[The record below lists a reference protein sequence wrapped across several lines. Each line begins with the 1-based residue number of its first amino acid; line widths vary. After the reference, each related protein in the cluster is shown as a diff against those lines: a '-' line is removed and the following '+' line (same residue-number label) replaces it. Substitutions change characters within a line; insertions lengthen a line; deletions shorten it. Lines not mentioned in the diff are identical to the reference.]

1 MVDRTQRRRAAIVDD
16 QPDVR
21 AIVRLLLE
29 RAGVEIGFETGTAE
43 DALQRINPDC
53 DGVIVLDHNLDG
65 ELTGLEAAPL
75 LKERAPALSIV
86 LFSALDLAAPAAAEP
101 AVAAFVRKD
110 RILDLPQIVASV
122 GGEGDASA
130 AEDA

>member
-1 MVDRTQRRRAAIVDD
+1 MVEEPRRRRVAIVDD

-21 AIVRLLLE
+21 SIVRLLLE
-29 RAGVEIGFETGTAE
+29 RAGVEIGFEAGTAE
-43 DALQRINPDC
+43 DALRQVGPDC
-53 DGVIVLDHNLDG
+53 DGVIILDHNLDG
-65 ELTGLEAAPL
+65 ELTGLAAAPL
-75 LKERAPALSIV
+75 LKERAPAVSIV

-110 RILDLPQIVASV
+110 RIHDLPQIVASV